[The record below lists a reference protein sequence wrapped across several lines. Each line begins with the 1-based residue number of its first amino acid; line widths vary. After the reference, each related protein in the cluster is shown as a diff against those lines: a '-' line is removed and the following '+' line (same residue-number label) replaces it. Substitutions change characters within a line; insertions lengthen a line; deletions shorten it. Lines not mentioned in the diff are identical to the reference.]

1 MGASHALSIGSQAIT
16 NGPLREGSS
25 STISYIVVEEG
36 KLMQFSGCEIGP
48 PLADIDDR
56 FGLRNLT
63 VFIDLLYILPEHR
76 PTDGLVLF
84 MRIFVQV
91 DLTAGER
98 SIDFRSLSE
107 TTIPSTA
114 IPSASLYQF
123 GARVQH

>member
-1 MGASHALSIGSQAIT
+1 
-16 NGPLREGSS
+16 
-25 STISYIVVEEG
+25 
-36 KLMQFSGCEIGP
+36 MQFSGCEIGP

-56 FGLRNLT
+56 FGLRNLI

-76 PTDGLVLF
+76 PTDRLVLF

-91 DLTAGER
+91 DLAAGER

-107 TTIPSTA
+107 ATVPSTA